1 MDITITIQSS
11 NVCPL
16 ELQTLMVI
24 DLMFY
29 SYMQKEIKHHGY
41 ICGAFK
47 IYIEVLS
54 TS

>member
-1 MDITITIQSS
+1 MAITITFQSS
-11 NVCPL
+11 KLCPL
-16 ELQTLMVI
+16 ELQTLVVI

-41 ICGAFK
+41 ICGAFN
-47 IYIEVLS
+47 IDIDVLI

>member
-1 MDITITIQSS
+1 MDITITFQSS
-11 NVCPL
+11 KLCSL
-16 ELQTLMVI
+16 ELKTLMVI

-29 SYMQKEIKHHGY
+29 SYMHKEIKHHGY

-47 IYIEVLS
+47 IDIEVLS

>member
-1 MDITITIQSS
+1 MDITITFQSRKLCS
-11 NVCPL
+11 L
-16 ELQTLMVI
+16 ELKTLMVI

-29 SYMQKEIKHHGY
+29 SYMQKEIKHHGC

-47 IYIEVLS
+47 IDIEVLS